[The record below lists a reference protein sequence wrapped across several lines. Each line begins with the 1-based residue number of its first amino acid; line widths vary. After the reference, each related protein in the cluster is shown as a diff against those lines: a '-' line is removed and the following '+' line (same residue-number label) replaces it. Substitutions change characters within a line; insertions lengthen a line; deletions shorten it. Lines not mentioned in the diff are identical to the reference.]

1 MFVISSYERNVL
13 NKLEQIKKI
22 DKTPTQKLLLNII
35 KMNWLARYRD
45 NYEQETKDLIA
56 DLDQAIKDQ
65 KYPKTDQQ
73 L

>member
-1 MFVISSYERNVL
+1 
-13 NKLEQIKKI
+13 
-22 DKTPTQKLLLNII
+22 
-35 KMNWLARYRD
+35 MNWLARYRD

-73 L
+73 LQQQLDKLGLESFKEYDLSYMIVSEDQIKQIQDEK